1 MIKDQ
6 QLAAKD
12 QQLAAKD
19 QQLEMKEQLNVKLQ
33 EKVAVMTNGNKT
45 KHVFQLYQHRDRS
58 DMYIFIRAQH
68 RYLRRAMKA
77 VDSEEYDLIL
87 NEVDVPN
94 SMNILNK
101 LKEKLVDLHISYKA
115 QRNKLTVA
123 DVNVLEMVE
132 DMLQEPWV

>member
-1 MIKDQ
+1 
-6 QLAAKD
+6 
-12 QQLAAKD
+12 
-19 QQLEMKEQLNVKLQ
+19 
-33 EKVAVMTNGNKT
+33 
-45 KHVFQLYQHRDRS
+45 
-58 DMYIFIRAQH
+58 
-68 RYLRRAMKA
+68 MKA